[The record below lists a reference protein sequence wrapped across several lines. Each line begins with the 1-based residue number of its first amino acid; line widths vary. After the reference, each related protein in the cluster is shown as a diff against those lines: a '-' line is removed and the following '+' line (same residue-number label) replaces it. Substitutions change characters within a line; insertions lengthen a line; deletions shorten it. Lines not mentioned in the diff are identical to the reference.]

1 MISRLG
7 IQLSAVLPETYAT
20 LTFTAGLDISKYP
33 EIVATFRNCPDEGS
47 CVIVDLSGAT
57 WIDSVFMTE
66 LLVFYRRA
74 LKNDRTMVIVATGN
88 VEKMLAIAGI
98 NRRIRVVADAAEA
111 RKSPARLAW
120 EKLHPQARP
129 ARDGD
134 GAEY

>member
-1 MISRLG
+1 MS
-7 IQLSAVLPETYAT
+7 ETYAT
-20 LTFTAGLDISKYP
+20 LTFAGGLDISRYP
-33 EIVATFRNCPDEGS
+33 EFVEIFRSCPDEGS
-47 CVIVDLSGAT
+47 CVILDLGRAT

-74 LKNDRTMVIVATGN
+74 VKNNRTMVIVATGN

-98 NRRIRVVADAAEA
+98 NRRIRIVANIEDA

-120 EKLHPQARP
+120 EKQHPNARLM
-129 ARDGD
+129 RDGD